1 MIWPF
6 GLAVLILAL
15 LIPILVFAFDVPR
28 LRRRAEEAERLAPEW
43 ERRLEELTKR
53 LMVIED
59 EVDDLGRGVDTLR
72 DETQFLQRLLEDSEP
87 REPPNRL
94 APPKP

>member
-1 MIWPF
+1 MLWPF
-6 GLAVLILAL
+6 GFAVLILAL

-28 LRRRAEEAERLAPEW
+28 LRKRAEDVERLAPEW

-53 LMVIED
+53 LTVLED
-59 EVDDLGRGVDTLR
+59 EVDDLARGVDTLR

-87 REPPNRL
+87 REPPHRL
-94 APPKP
+94 APPGP

>member
-1 MIWPF
+1 MLWPF

-28 LRRRAEEAERLAPEW
+28 LRRRAEDAERLAPEW
-43 ERRLEELTKR
+43 EQRLEELTKR
-53 LMVIED
+53 LMVLED
-59 EVDDLGRGVDTLR
+59 EVDDLARGIDTVR
-72 DETQFLQRLLEDSEP
+72 DETEFLQHLLEDSEP
-87 REPPNRL
+87 REPPQRL

>member
-1 MIWPF
+1 MLWPF

-43 ERRLEELTKR
+43 EQRLEELTKR
-53 LMVIED
+53 LMVLED
-59 EVDDLGRGVDTLR
+59 EVDDLSRGVATMH

-87 REPPNRL
+87 HEPPQRL
-94 APPKP
+94 APPEP

>member
-1 MIWPF
+1 MLWPF

-15 LIPILVFAFDVPR
+15 MIPILVFAFDVPR

-53 LMVIED
+53 LIVLED
-59 EVDDLGRGVDTLR
+59 EVDDLARGVDALR
-72 DETQFLQRLLEDSEP
+72 EETQFMQRMLEDSEP
-87 REPPNRL
+87 REPPRRL
-94 APPKP
+94 RPPEP